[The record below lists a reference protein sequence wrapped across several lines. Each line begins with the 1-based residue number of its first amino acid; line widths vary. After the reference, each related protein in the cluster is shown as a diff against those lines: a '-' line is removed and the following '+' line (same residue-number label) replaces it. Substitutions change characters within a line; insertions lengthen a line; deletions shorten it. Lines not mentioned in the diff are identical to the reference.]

1 MATRYRFRVEE
12 FERAFQGVPHVELLR
27 GEVYRMGP
35 IGPKHVHKVA
45 QLDASLQVRKP

>member
-27 GEVYRMGP
+27 GEVARVGP
-35 IGPKHVHKVA
+35 IGTRHVHTVG
-45 QLDASLQVRKP
+45 QLAASLPVRNP